1 MPNISD
7 EERALLER
15 VRTELG
21 GRLSPEDPATVAV
34 AVRLLQ
40 AGYLEDDP
48 RDEDGFVLTALAR
61 EHLRLLQV

>member
-15 VRTELG
+15 VLTELG
-21 GRLSPEDPATVAV
+21 GRFTPDDPVATTL

-48 RDEDGFVLTALAR
+48 RDEDGFVLTSLAR
-61 EHLRLLQV
+61 EHLRLLQM